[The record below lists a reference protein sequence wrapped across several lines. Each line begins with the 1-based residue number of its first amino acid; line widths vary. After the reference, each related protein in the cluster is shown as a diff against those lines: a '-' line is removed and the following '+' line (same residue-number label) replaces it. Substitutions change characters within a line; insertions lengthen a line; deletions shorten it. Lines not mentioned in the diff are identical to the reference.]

1 MIKFFQNKWV
11 IQLLGIIALSLLIWF
26 FGPLI
31 AIAGHT
37 PLESDFVRLL
47 VILVMVLLWGLNN
60 LRIQLKANQANAQMA
75 TDLVS
80 PADAGSTQIDKD
92 VDADVAK
99 IANNFDEAL
108 QTLKKGAKNVQG
120 KNYLYDLPWYII
132 IGPPGSGKTTALINS
147 GLDFP
152 LADRFGKGALRGVG
166 GTRNCDWWFT
176 DQAVLLDTAGR
187 YVTQDS
193 HEAVDKAAW
202 LGFLDLL
209 KKSNYYLFKNK

>member
-108 QTLKKGAKNVQG
+108 QTLKMFKVKIISMICLG
-120 KNYLYDLPWYII
+120 KLL
-132 IGPPGSGKTTALINS
+132 SVH
-147 GLDFP
+147 
-152 LADRFGKGALRGVG
+152 R
-166 GTRNCDWWFT
+166 
-176 DQAVLLDTAGR
+176 VLEKRPHLSIQ
-187 YVTQDS
+187 V
-193 HEAVDKAAW
+193 
-202 LGFLDLL
+202 
-209 KKSNYYLFKNK
+209 